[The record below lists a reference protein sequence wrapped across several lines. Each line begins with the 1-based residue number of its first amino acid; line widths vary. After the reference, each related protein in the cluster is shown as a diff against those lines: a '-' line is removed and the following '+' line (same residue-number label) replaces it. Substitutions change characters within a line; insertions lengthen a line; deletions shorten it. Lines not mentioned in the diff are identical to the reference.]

1 MRVWISCCG
10 NVQSHLSESH
20 GGTGMNSKRR
30 GVLAF
35 LAGLVLGQPSSSSAS
50 SKSSVFA
57 TARSSYKPRHV
68 LCFLGG
74 ENGLEAL
81 EQSARAGIDALG
93 DGFSVDEDY
102 SRDKPDDRM
111 VRSFN
116 ICWDRVDPEAYQKTD
131 EDAVATHGSVLY
143 VLGPSMTAETAVATS
158 AKALLF
164 VQHMLDHGAVAAKG
178 ESAGVAHGV
187 QRWKELSEQMRKA
200 AASDD
205 LPAVARACRLALARR
220 PIGDDAD
227 GMASVGF
234 HLVGLP
240 DVLITVGRKDDQP
253 GTTNAEQLKIAALID
268 EIADEMVKDGVE
280 VALRRRHIELSD
292 DTRYEENE
300 YKFNPFGVATVAEPW
315 SAE

>member
-1 MRVWISCCG
+1 
-10 NVQSHLSESH
+10 
-20 GGTGMNSKRR
+20 MNSRRR
-30 GVLAF
+30 GVLTF
-35 LAGLVLGQPSSSSAS
+35 LAGLMLGQPLPSKAS
-50 SKSSVFA
+50 SKAAAFA
-57 TARSSYKPRHV
+57 AARSSYKPRHV

-74 ENGLEAL
+74 QNGLAAL
-81 EQSARAGIDALG
+81 EQSARAGIAALG
-93 DGFSVDEDY
+93 DDFSVDEEY

-116 ICWDRVDPEAYQKTD
+116 ICWDRVDPDAYQDAD
-131 EDAVATHGSVLY
+131 ENAVAAHGSVLY

-158 AKALLF
+158 AKALLL
-164 VQHMLDHGAVAAKG
+164 VQYMLDHGAVAAKG

-187 QRWKELSEQMRKA
+187 QRWNELSEQMRKA

-205 LPAVARACRLALARR
+205 LLAIARSCRLALARR

-240 DVLITVGRKDDQP
+240 DVLVTIGRKDDQP
-253 GTTNAEQLKIAALID
+253 RTTNEEQLKIAALID
-268 EIADEMVKDGVE
+268 EIADEMARDGVE
-280 VALRRRHIELSD
+280 AALRRRHIELSD
-292 DTRYEENE
+292 DTRYEESE
-300 YKFNPFGVATVAEPW
+300 YKFNPFGVATVARPW